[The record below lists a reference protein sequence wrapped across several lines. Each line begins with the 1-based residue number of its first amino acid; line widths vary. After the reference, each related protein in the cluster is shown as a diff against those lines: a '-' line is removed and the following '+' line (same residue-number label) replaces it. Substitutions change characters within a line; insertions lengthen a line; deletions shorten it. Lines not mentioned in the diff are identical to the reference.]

1 MIPKNKKMIKRFFL
15 LLIMSCLLLPT
26 FGQVKTLLTDFK
38 FIVNDTQEFPNFFED
53 ETLTKTIFYESK
65 NLLQQVLKVD
75 SIEAY
80 QAKEIEYRFLPPY
93 RENIKYIERKSHDF
107 YVSLITSAGV
117 NTTSEGEKTYIIYAR
132 VKVETPTDTIFINR
146 SKVVF
151 TLTYDKSQLYNEAVI
166 TKTDFKKLYL
176 DLLKNTFTNDSSS
189 LSMQFNKPAILAYNG
204 FINKAEKVVVQ
215 QAKSLTKEQFTI
227 TSDSTFNKFLTI
239 KSMPMSIAGTI
250 RIQDLADILK
260 FNKEFVVKNKTNRER
275 LIIKGN
281 YEEAIDYETKVRY
294 IKSTKLKVKNKS
306 EKYNLEFFPDK
317 ETSWV
322 YTLKW
327 SINEEKQYELLAN
340 RYTNFV
346 EIFSNGGL
354 IAIIQLPS
362 SGFKLQQVEQKEFV
376 FFYKSNLA
384 KATTDEVN
392 YLFAFFVIANQ
403 FMAEVSEIRS
413 GN

>member
-1 MIPKNKKMIKRFFL
+1 MMIKYYLL
-15 LLIMSCLLLPT
+15 LLIMSCWSLLT
-26 FGQVKTLLTDFK
+26 FGQGKTLLTDFK

-53 ETLTKTIFYESK
+53 ETLTEAIFNESK
-65 NLLQQVLKVD
+65 TLIQQALKVD
-75 SIEAY
+75 SIETY

-93 RENIKYIERKSHDF
+93 RENIKYIERKAHDF

-117 NTTSEGEKTYIIYAR
+117 NTSDEGEKTYIIYAR
-132 VKVETPTDTIFINR
+132 AKVETSTDTIFINR

-176 DLLKNTFTNDSSS
+176 NLLKNTFTNDSSS
-189 LSMQFNKPAILAYNG
+189 MSMTFNKPAIFAYNG
-204 FINKAEKVVVQ
+204 FINKAEKMRVE
-215 QAKSLTKEQFTI
+215 QAKTVYKSKFTA
-227 TSDSTFNKFLTI
+227 THDSTIAKLLTI
-239 KSMPMSIAGTI
+239 KSKPMSIAGTI
-250 RIQDLADILK
+250 RVQDFADILK
-260 FNKEFVVKNKTNRER
+260 FNKEFVVINKASKER
-275 LIIKGN
+275 LQIKGN
-281 YEEAIDYETKVRY
+281 YEEAVDYETRVRY
-294 IKSTKLKVKNKS
+294 IKSTKLKVKSKS
-306 EKYNLEFFPDK
+306 NRYHLEFFPDK

-327 SINEEKQYELLAN
+327 DINDDKQYELLAN

-362 SGFKLQQVEQKEFV
+362 AGFKLQRVEEKEFM
-376 FFYKSNLA
+376 FYYKSNLA
-384 KATTDEVN
+384 KATTDEIN
-392 YLFAFFVIANQ
+392 CLFSFFIIANQ

>member
-1 MIPKNKKMIKRFFL
+1 MMMKRFFL
-15 LLIMSCLLLPT
+15 LLIMSCSLLPMPT
-26 FGQVKTLLTDFK
+26 FGQPKTLLTDFK

-53 ETLTKTIFYESK
+53 ESLTEAIFNESK
-65 NLLQQVLKVD
+65 TLIQQALKVD
-75 SIEAY
+75 SIETY

-93 RENIKYIERKSHDF
+93 RENVKYIERKAHDF

-117 NTTSEGEKTYIIYAR
+117 NTSDEGEKTYIIYAR
-132 VKVETPTDTIFINR
+132 AKVETPTDTVFINR

-166 TKTDFKKLYL
+166 TKSDFKKLYL
-176 DLLKNTFTNDSSS
+176 NLLKNTFTNDSSS
-189 LSMQFNKPAILAYNG
+189 LSMTFNKPAIIAYNG
-204 FINKAEKVVVQ
+204 FINKAEKMRVEQ
-215 QAKSLTKEQFTI
+215 SKTTYKSTFTAI
-227 TSDSTFNKFLTI
+227 SDSATTKLLTI
-239 KSMPMSIAGTI
+239 KSKPMSIAGTI
-250 RIQDLADILK
+250 RVQDFADVLK
-260 FNKEFVVKNKTNRER
+260 FNKEFIVINKASKER
-275 LIIKGN
+275 LKVKGN
-281 YEEAIDYETKVRY
+281 YEEAIDYETRVRY

-306 EKYNLEFFPDK
+306 DRYHLEFFPDK

-327 SINEEKQYELLAN
+327 DINEEKQYELLAN

-362 SGFKLQQVEQKEFV
+362 AGFKLQSIEQQAFV

-384 KATTDEVN
+384 KATTNEIN
-392 YLFAFFVIANQ
+392 CLFSFFIIANQ
-403 FMAEVSEIRS
+403 FMTEVGEIRS